1 MIDESASNQL
11 KENKVGYNKQSNNY
25 YRGRRAINLENGE
38 DITIKED
45 YYDFSTNTIK
55 TDKKI
60 ISIKLDNKLYDSNK
74 ENLENISKPEDL
86 LEHGRQMKLQ
96 FMSLM
101 EKVME
106 N

>member
-45 YYDFSTNTIK
+45 DYDFSTNEEINTSIQ
-55 TDKKI
+55 KI
-60 ISIKLDNKLYDSNK
+60 IERVEILQNKYSDIINK
-74 ENLENISKPEDL
+74 I
-86 LEHGRQMKLQ
+86 
-96 FMSLM
+96 F
-101 EKVME
+101 
-106 N
+106 